1 MASYFREV
9 VLGEHN
15 IVTNPDCGFPKC
27 DCSVQGACAAPK
39 ITRKITSPDQIT
51 VHEDFNYG
59 QTPLKNDIAL
69 IRLNEPVP
77 IFKDNPAESIASPIC
92 LPWLEN
98 DTGRLDFSLTGNTSL
113 NLRVALLKKKSR
125 IITSTY
131 GNT

>member
-1 MASYFREV
+1 MVSYSREV
-9 VLGEHN
+9 VFGEHN
-15 IVTNPDCGFPKC
+15 IVTNPDCGFPKKC
-27 DCSVQGACAAPK
+27 DCSVQGTCAAPK

-98 DTGRLDFSLTGNTSL
+98 DTMETFPNTIKVFFSWTISWTFSPTI
-113 NLRVALLKKKSR
+113 S
-125 IITSTY
+125 
-131 GNT
+131 